1 MTKKLLP
8 LLLLSAFSAAAHAA
22 TPPNTLVV
30 AQGLDDIVS
39 LDPAEANE
47 LSSIQTVP
55 SLYQRLVQP
64 DRNNPEK
71 IVPILAESW
80 QADPA
85 AKTLTIKLK
94 PDAKFA
100 SGNPL
105 RPEDVIFSYT
115 RAVTLNKS
123 PAFILNVLGWQPDNI
138 ASQLKK
144 VDDHTL
150 TLHWTADVSPSVAL
164 NILSTPI
171 ASIVDEKQVAAN
183 VKDNDFGN
191 AWLKMHS
198 AGSGAYKMRVYQPH
212 QAIVLEANASSPTGA
227 PKIKSII
234 IKNVPDPASRRLLI
248 QQGDA
253 DVARDLGADQ
263 ISALDG
269 KPGVKVLSI
278 PSAEQNYLVF
288 NTGNSA
294 NPLLNNPA
302 FWEASRWL
310 VDYEGITK
318 NLLKGQYF
326 VHQSFL
332 PVGLPGAL
340 EDNPF
345 KFDPAKAKAILA
357 KAGIKNAH
365 FTLDVENKPPF
376 ITIAQSMQ
384 ASFAQGG
391 VKVDLLPAAG
401 SQVYARVR
409 AKQHQAAIRLWIPD
423 YFDAHSNASAF
434 AWNDGKSSTVAGL
447 NGWQIP
453 ELNKATLAAVAA
465 PVAPTFLAMHFTGAP
480 ATAIAVS
487 VFVFLLVE
495 MLDTSGTLTA
505 VAHQGGLF
513 DAKGRLANAKKA
525 LTTDAVGTIIGAGL
539 GTSPVTAYIESA
551 SGMQAGAKTGL
562 AAVVVAALF
571 ALSLFF
577 APLAATVPAYA
588 TAPALVF
595 VAALMARGLKDI
607 DWNDLTEAAPA
618 LITALAIPFTY
629 SIASGIGIGFIAHT
643 AIKLASGRFKEVN
656 PAVTVIAALFLIKIA
671 LG

>member
-8 LLLLSAFSAAAHAA
+8 LLVLAALSGVVHAA

-64 DRNNPEK
+64 DRDNPEK
-71 IVPILAESW
+71 ITPILAESW
-80 QADPA
+80 EADAA

-94 PDAKFA
+94 PDARFA

-123 PAFILNVLGWQPDNI
+123 PAFILNVLGWDASNI

-150 TLHWTADVSPSVAL
+150 QLHWTADVSPSVAL

-183 VKDNDFGN
+183 VKDKDFGN

-198 AGSGAYKMRVYQPH
+198 AGSGAFKMRVYQPH
-212 QAIVLEANASSPTGA
+212 QAIVLEANESAPGGA
-227 PKIKSII
+227 PNLKSII

-357 KAGIKNAH
+357 KAGIKDAH
-365 FTLDVENKPPF
+365 FTLDVEN
-376 ITIAQSMQ
+376 
-384 ASFAQGG
+384 
-391 VKVDLLPAAG
+391 
-401 SQVYARVR
+401 VR

-447 NGWQIP
+447 NGWKIP
-453 ELNKATLAAVAA
+453 ELNKATLAAVAE
-465 PVAPTFLAMHFTGAP
+465 PDP
-480 ATAIAVS
+480 AKRLDLYKKMQEQLQQNS
-487 VFVFLLVE
+487 PYVFV
-495 MLDTSGTLTA
+495 D
-505 VAHQGGLF
+505 QGKTQIVVRDNVKGYQQGL
-513 DAKGRLANAKKA
+513 NA
-525 LTTDAVGTIIGAGL
+525 DMVWYDR
-539 GTSPVTAYIESA
+539 VT
-551 SGMQAGAKTGL
+551 K
-562 AAVVVAALF
+562 
-571 ALSLFF
+571 
-577 APLAATVPAYA
+577 
-588 TAPALVF
+588 
-595 VAALMARGLKDI
+595 
-607 DWNDLTEAAPA
+607 
-618 LITALAIPFTY
+618 
-629 SIASGIGIGFIAHT
+629 
-643 AIKLASGRFKEVN
+643 
-656 PAVTVIAALFLIKIA
+656 
-671 LG
+671 